1 MSQTTERTATLRTNR
16 NAIKIINQ
24 AVLVVAAIG

>member
-1 MSQTTERTATLRTNR
+1 MSPPAEQTETLRTHR

-24 AVLVVAAIG
+24 ADRCGADE